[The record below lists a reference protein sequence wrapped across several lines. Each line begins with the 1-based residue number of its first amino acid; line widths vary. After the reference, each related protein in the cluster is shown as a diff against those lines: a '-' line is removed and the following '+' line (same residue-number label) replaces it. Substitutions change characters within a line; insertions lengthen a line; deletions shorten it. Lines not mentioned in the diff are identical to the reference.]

1 MESLFGCEHVS
12 RLQVHEKE
20 DKIGHLSQGDIYIDV
35 VVDAMGEKEIFK
47 GMQAERQMKQATENI
62 LRNDSI
68 YELEE
73 TCPRMRQENQKQCHV
88 SKSDIH
94 LELNSIGGP
103 VVYTWS

>member
-12 RLQVHEKE
+12 RLQIHEKE
-20 DKIGHLSQGDIYIDV
+20 SKIGHLSQGDIYIDV

-73 TCPRMRQENQKQCHV
+73 TCPCIN
-88 SKSDIH
+88 I
-94 LELNSIGGP
+94 
-103 VVYTWS
+103 T

>member
-1 MESLFGCEHVS
+1 
-12 RLQVHEKE
+12 
-20 DKIGHLSQGDIYIDV
+20 
-35 VVDAMGEKEIFK
+35 
-47 GMQAERQMKQATENI
+47 MKQATENI

-73 TCPRMRQENQKQCHV
+73 TCRRMRQENQKQCHV